1 MENGK
6 LCTLYVLP
14 SQGNGDFDNYERV
27 VWSAPYDLCK
37 FVMVS
42 DPGVPL
48 RMAETEW
55 WGLIYGNEWF
65 DPALA
70 KALSVYLA
78 CAPFDCL
85 VLFKKVKV
93 NDVERFYV
101 EPRIFKSTKLIPR
114 IKPDIANH
122 SITKVLDGFILEDDR
137 VIEVR
142 HD

>member
-1 MENGK
+1 MDK

-14 SQGNGDFDNYERV
+14 SQGNGEVDNYERI

-37 FVMVS
+37 FVIVS
-42 DPGVPL
+42 NPSQLAMPT
-48 RMAETEW
+48 TEW

-65 DPALA
+65 DPALS
-70 KALSVYLA
+70 KALTIYLA

-93 NDVERFYV
+93 NGFERFYV
-101 EPRIFKSTKLIPR
+101 EPRIFKAGKLTPAV
-114 IKPDIANH
+114 KPDIANY
-122 SITKVLDGFILEDDR
+122 SVTKVLDGFVLEDDR
-137 VIEVR
+137 VVEVT